1 MQCAYCKQRLG
12 RKSVAAKM
20 LKTFAALACSSPRRL
35 LFAFLAKEISLP
47 QLLFCLALKKP
58 ASHSFFLR
66 FSRTFPEVVSLP
78 ATSLH
83 QSFNELRR
91 KVLDLLSLVEIRITK
106 TTQRL
111 LATLPNRSST
121 QSWSM
126 MGALLHILGS
136 FALSAS
142 APSSITCS
150 TSRLAKWRSTSM
162 ARVSAAI
169 TACWAVGSLLAGRQM
184 RNDLMFNST
193 KSAKQ
198 LTAFSIGVHLAE
210 AVDMV
215 LQGQASKLLVHH
227 LFVITCFTSAL
238 LTDRAVGF
246 AVLSLVTEVNSVFN
260 KTRIIHLVAG
270 LPRRS
275 NQFQRNAKIN
285 LATFVVRMMIVAWMN
300 LQSFL
305 YFNVLPLSFLLPCNL
320 GLLFVN
326 FWNVSVFKQLV
337 FADLV
342 AKAQTG

>member
-1 MQCAYCKQRLG
+1 MSPIRL
-12 RKSVAAKM
+12 
-20 LKTFAALACSSPRRL
+20 FWCSPRRL
-35 LFAFLAKEISLP
+35 LFAFLAKEISLH
-47 QLLFCLALKKP
+47 QLLLYLTLKRAPP
-58 ASHSFFLR
+58 ASFFLP
-66 FSRTFPEVVSLP
+66 FSRMFPDVPFSP
-78 ATSLH
+78 ATSLR
-83 QSFNELRR
+83 QAFR
-91 KVLDLLSLVEIRITK
+91 KKVVGLLSLVESRFTK

-111 LATLPNRSST
+111 LAALPDASSNQT
-121 QSWSM
+121 WSM

-136 FALSAS
+136 FALSTS

-150 TSRLAKWRSTSM
+150 TSRLCKWRSTSM

-169 TACWAVGSLLAGRQM
+169 TACWAVGSLLASRQM

-193 KSAKQ
+193 KSAKR

-210 AVDMV
+210 ALDMV
-215 LQGQASKLLVHH
+215 LQAQPSKLLVHH

-275 NQFQRNAKIN
+275 IQFQRNAKIN
-285 LATFVVRMMIVAWMN
+285 LATFVVRMLIVAWMN

-305 YFNVLPLSFLLPCNL
+305 YFQVLPLSFLLPCNL

-342 AKAQTG
+342 AKTQTG